1 MSRNTT
7 SVWLFAIYAIV
18 LAIATLAPPPISP
31 SNGYFGTNLVPI
43 VHSISC
49 FVPDPGQPSTT
60 AFCTRIILGN
70 IVLFLPFGLLF
81 PLVFRSWHSMK
92 SVVLAALGVS
102 VSIEVLQYAGRWAG
116 SPRWS
121 DVDDVIFNVFGALL
135 GYLILRI
142 VEAAAGWSKRQVAE
156 ASG

>member
-1 MSRNTT
+1 MWFF
-7 SVWLFAIYAIV
+7 VIYSIV
-18 LAIATLAPPPISP
+18 LLVATLAPPPISP

-70 IVLFLPFGLLF
+70 IALFLPFGLLY
-81 PLVFRSWHSMK
+81 PMVFRNGHSVW
-92 SVVLAALGVS
+92 SVAVAALLVS
-102 VSIEVLQYAGRWAG
+102 ASIELLQYAGRWVG

-121 DVDDVIFNVFGALL
+121 DVDDVIFNVAGALL
-135 GYLILRI
+135 GYMILRI
-142 VEAAAGWSKRQVAE
+142 VEWVSGWKKQPFTQP
-156 ASG
+156 SG

>member
-1 MSRNTT
+1 M
-7 SVWLFAIYAIV
+7 FAIYAFV

-31 SNGYFGTNLVPI
+31 SNGYFGTNLIPI
-43 VHSISC
+43 AHSISC

-70 IVLFLPFGLLF
+70 IALFLPFGLLF
-81 PLVFRSWHSMK
+81 PLVFRSWHSTK
-92 SVVLAALGVS
+92 SVVLAALAVS
-102 VSIEVLQYAGRWAG
+102 ALIELLQYAGRWVG

-121 DVDDVIFNVFGALL
+121 DVDDVIFNVIGALL

-142 VEAAAGWSKRQVAE
+142 VESAAGWPKRQMARP
-156 ASG
+156 SG

>member
-1 MSRNTT
+1 
-7 SVWLFAIYAIV
+7 
-18 LAIATLAPPPISP
+18 
-31 SNGYFGTNLVPI
+31 
-43 VHSISC
+43 
-49 FVPDPGQPSTT
+49 
-60 AFCTRIILGN
+60 
-70 IVLFLPFGLLF
+70 
-81 PLVFRSWHSMK
+81 MK